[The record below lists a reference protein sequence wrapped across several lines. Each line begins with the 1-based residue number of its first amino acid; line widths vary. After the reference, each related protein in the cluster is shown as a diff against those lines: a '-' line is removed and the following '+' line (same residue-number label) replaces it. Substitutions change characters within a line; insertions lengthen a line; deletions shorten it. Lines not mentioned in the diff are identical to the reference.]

1 MFHYN
6 QIITLLNIF
15 DDQIYTTLSEENV
28 SGTVNSFISSETILK
43 YFSTREEFILSL
55 SVYIQTI
62 IEEKIESSQD
72 ILAYPLVR
80 KIKST
85 KEGVEIIHDY
95 KALQLYL
102 HPHEQI
108 TILNSFIKAI
118 FVNALSKYNLK
129 ADILYDLLTQNSL
142 YSCTPESL
150 KATLGINYTN
160 SMLKMRILD
169 PVESTIH
176 KLYQNGE
183 LPFYISI
190 TVEKSLFG
198 SGGKIIGVNFET
210 NNHLA
215 VLRLARLRPCHIQF
229 ITDKLIELLPF
240 DYPFLEEGI
249 NQLNDKAVDT
259 IFHMIKDIELDPD
272 YGKIETSTLI
282 KYKLKH
288 QYQISVPRFN

>member
-15 DDQIYTTLSEENV
+15 DDQIYTTLPEENI
-28 SGTVNSFISSETILK
+28 SGTINSFISSETILK
-43 YFSTREEFILSL
+43 YFKTTEEFMFSL
-55 SVYIQTI
+55 SIYIQTI
-62 IEEKIESSQD
+62 IKERLEDPQNL
-72 ILAYPLVR
+72 LAYPLVR

-85 KEGVEIIHDY
+85 KGGVEIIHDY

-102 HPHEQI
+102 HPYEKV
-108 TILNSFIKAI
+108 TILNSFIKAV

-169 PVESTIH
+169 PVESAIH

-190 TVEKSLFG
+190 TIEKSLFG

-215 VLRLARLRPCHIQF
+215 VLRLARLRPYHIQF
-229 ITDKLIELLPF
+229 IIDKLIELLPF

-249 NQLNDKAVDT
+249 NQLDDKAIDT
-259 IFHMIKDIELDPD
+259 IYHMIRDIKLDPD

-282 KYKLKH
+282 KYKLQH
-288 QYQISVPRFN
+288 QYQITGPRFN

>member
-43 YFSTREEFILSL
+43 YFSSREEFILSL

-108 TILNSFIKAI
+108 TILNSFIKAV

-160 SMLKMRILD
+160 SMLKMRVLD

>member
-102 HPHEQI
+102 HPYEQI
-108 TILNSFIKAI
+108 TILNSFIKAV

-142 YSCTPESL
+142 YNCTPESL

-160 SMLKMRILD
+160 SMLKMRVLD

-198 SGGKIIGVNFET
+198 SGGKIIGINFET

-229 ITDKLIELLPF
+229 ITDKLIELFPF

>member
-102 HPHEQI
+102 HPYEQI
-108 TILNSFIKAI
+108 TILNSFIKAV

-142 YSCTPESL
+142 YSCTRESL

>member
-43 YFSTREEFILSL
+43 YFSSREEFILSL

-108 TILNSFIKAI
+108 TILNSFIKAV

>member
-15 DDQIYTTLSEENV
+15 DNQIYTTLSEENV

-102 HPHEQI
+102 HPYEQI
-108 TILNSFIKAI
+108 TILNSFIKAV
-118 FVNALSKYNLK
+118 FVNALNKYNLK

>member
-108 TILNSFIKAI
+108 TILNSFIKAV

-215 VLRLARLRPCHIQF
+215 VLQLARLRPCHIQF

>member
-102 HPHEQI
+102 HPYEQI
-108 TILNSFIKAI
+108 TILNSFIKAV

-215 VLRLARLRPCHIQF
+215 VLRLEIGRAH
-229 ITDKLIELLPF
+229 
-240 DYPFLEEGI
+240 
-249 NQLNDKAVDT
+249 V
-259 IFHMIKDIELDPD
+259 
-272 YGKIETSTLI
+272 
-282 KYKLKH
+282 
-288 QYQISVPRFN
+288 

>member
-142 YSCTPESL
+142 YSCTPETL

>member
-1 MFHYN
+1 M
-6 QIITLLNIF
+6 
-15 DDQIYTTLSEENV
+15 
-28 SGTVNSFISSETILK
+28 
-43 YFSTREEFILSL
+43 
-55 SVYIQTI
+55 
-62 IEEKIESSQD
+62 
-72 ILAYPLVR
+72 
-80 KIKST
+80 
-85 KEGVEIIHDY
+85 
-95 KALQLYL
+95 QLYL
-102 HPHEQI
+102 HPYEQI
-108 TILNSFIKAI
+108 TILNSFIKAV